1 MTAAALARAVA
12 VAALLGN
19 VTGCNSLPDLRR
31 SIGGPP
37 ADSMIR
43 TPAAATPRRPA
54 RRRAD
59 AADPRVAAM
68 RYQEISRALR
78 RLVAG
83 EEGFFAENG
92 TYTRELE
99 RAGLRARDGIQ
110 IRFLWLSRDGWAASG
125 THPDLL
131 GRDCVIY
138 VGHSQEAPTTLKNLR
153 QGREGVPVC
162 DQPPALAATPRRPPE
177 AATAPAPAAA
187 VAETISALDL
197 VDPVVQM
204 KVDLRNLARS
214 QETYYGTQGIYARRT
229 EPLAIQFLWHKG
241 VTVTILSA
249 AGDSWSARATHA
261 KRPGKSCVIWV
272 GPVDARPATAAQ
284 HRSADRPATPSCDS

>member
-1 MTAAALARAVA
+1 MARAVA
-12 VAALLGN
+12 VAALLGL
-19 VTGCNSLPDLRR
+19 VTGCNSLPDFRR
-31 SIGGPP
+31 TLGGSP
-37 ADSMIR
+37 ADSIIQ
-43 TPAAATPRRPA
+43 TPAAATPHRPA
-54 RRRAD
+54 RRRAE
-59 AADPRVAAM
+59 ATDPRVATM

-99 RAGLRARDGIQ
+99 RAGLRPRDGIQ
-110 IRFLWLSRDGWAASG
+110 VRFLWLSRDGWAASG
-125 THPDLL
+125 THPDLP

-138 VGHSQEAPTTLKNLR
+138 VGHGQEAPTTLKYLR

-162 DQPPALAATPRRPPE
+162 DQPPALAAAPRRPPE
-177 AATAPAPAAA
+177 TATARTPAAV
-187 VAETISALDL
+187 VAETTSALDL

-214 QETYYGTQGIYARRT
+214 QETYFGTQGIYARRT

-249 AGDSWSARATHA
+249 GGDSWSARATHA
-261 KRPGKSCVIWV
+261 KRLGKSCVIWV
-272 GPVDARPATAAQ
+272 GPVDARPATQAQ
-284 HRSADRPATPSCDS
+284 RRSADRPATPLCDS